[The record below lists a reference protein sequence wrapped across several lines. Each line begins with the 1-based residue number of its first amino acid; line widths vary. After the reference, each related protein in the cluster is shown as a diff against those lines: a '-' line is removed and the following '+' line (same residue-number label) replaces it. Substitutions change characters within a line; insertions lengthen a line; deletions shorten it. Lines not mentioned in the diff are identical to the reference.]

1 MSLWGRVFAASY
13 DRMMS
18 GAERAGLSDMRQNV
32 VERATG
38 RVLEIG
44 AGTGLNLAHYRPDA
58 ELLLSEPEEPM
69 AKRLR
74 RRIAAEGG
82 RAQVIQAS
90 GDRLPLEDDSVD
102 SVVATLVLCTVPD
115 AGAALGEIGRV
126 LRPGGR
132 LYFLEH
138 VRSEDPRVAR
148 WQDRIHPVWIRFGH
162 GCHCNRDTM
171 ALLRGSGLA
180 VEDLQHGELPNAP
193 PWIRPAV
200 WGSAVAS

>member
-58 ELLLSEPEEPM
+58 DLLLSEPEEPM

-74 RRIAAEGG
+74 RRVAAEGG